1 MRYSSLLLV
10 FALALSQAPCISATT
25 LPADYEFA
33 PMYESI
39 PFEMPPVHRP
49 VIPGYEVSITDFG
62 GNGDGHTKNT
72 GAFAAAM
79 KHLSE
84 KGGGKLIV
92 PAGIWYTGPIVFEN
106 NVELHLN
113 SGALILFSSDR
124 SDYPLIDGYF
134 EGNSQNAAQSPLPP
148 SAKKTLL

>member
-10 FALALSQAPCISATT
+10 FALAFSQAPCISATT

-84 KGGGKLIV
+84 KEVESSLCRQEYGTPVLSCLRTMSSFILT
-92 PAGIWYTGPIVFEN
+92 AG
-106 NVELHLN
+106 H
-113 SGALILFSSDR
+113 
-124 SDYPLIDGYF
+124 
-134 EGNSQNAAQSPLPP
+134 
-148 SAKKTLL
+148 